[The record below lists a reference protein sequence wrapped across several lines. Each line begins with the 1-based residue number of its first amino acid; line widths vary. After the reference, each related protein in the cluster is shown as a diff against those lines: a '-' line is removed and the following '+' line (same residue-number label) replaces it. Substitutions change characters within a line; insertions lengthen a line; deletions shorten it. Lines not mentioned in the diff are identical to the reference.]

1 MNSKGNRVVLL
12 LVLGLAAFSSAVKEL
27 NNLRQLGLEVNEY
40 VAQWSEKMAPDQIP
54 PVPAV
59 AVVPGAAPVVAKGS
73 TCQRTHS
80 DPSVEFSWLNVA
92 PQADEAA
99 PVEKR
104 TRTVKI
110 ETAKVKR
117 ERPSNVDPVQLE
129 VRILNDHTAEQD
141 IPAVYEFPMPATS
154 FKFKTRKPAS
164 FRISP
169 RDREMLRTLNRSLNL
184 RIAS

>member
-1 MNSKGNRVVLL
+1 MNSKGNRIVLL

-27 NNLRQLGLEVNEY
+27 NNLRQLGLEVHEY
-40 VAQWSEKMAPDQIP
+40 VAQWSEKMAPAEIP
-54 PVPAV
+54 PVPV
-59 AVVPGAAPVVAKGS
+59 KPGS
-73 TCQRTHS
+73 CQSKHS
-80 DPSVEFSWLNVA
+80 EPSVELSWLNVA
-92 PQADEAA
+92 PQENEAA

-104 TRTVKI
+104 TRTVKV

-117 ERPSNVDPVQLE
+117 EHRSNVDPVQFE